1 LPASHFYLH
10 VASDSHLVALY
21 GNINPRIHI
30 PPYLWCMILIEYLLL
45 FLVGYFFFR
54 LISNVILPVMR
65 TVRVV
70 RQEFHRQADG
80 TQEGPMGPGGGT
92 MGRGA
97 AGGRQGYGQNGNAP
111 NPQSPKSAPN
121 WDKMGDYIDFEEVK

>member
-1 LPASHFYLH
+1 MLYASCRSERPSGRLYKILNPLISFLH
-10 VASDSHLVALY
+10 
-21 GNINPRIHI
+21 
-30 PPYLWCMILIEYLLL
+30 YLWFMILIEYVVL

-70 RQEFHRQADG
+70 RREFQEQG
-80 TQEGPMGPGGGT
+80 QGGQDAQ
-92 MGRGA
+92 R
-97 AGGRQGYGQNGNAP
+97 RSNGNSQP
-111 NPQSPKSAPN
+111 GNGQPGQQKNSPN